1 MADLVVKNGKIVTG
15 DGVVQGGIAIE
26 EGRIAAIASDKALPH
41 GTQTVDVHGRYIL
54 PGLVDP
60 ETHTGTKFPFEED
73 IQSESCAAL
82 ASGVTTWGI
91 QLTSRLL
98 DSQLA
103 KTEDNPLFSKA
114 FPAFKKAGDQY
125 CRTDYFLVPIFTT
138 EDQVLEIPKLAQQF
152 GITSFKYYLHL
163 QSRRII
169 ESWRPA
175 HFWYG
180 FKESSDDSLIY
191 LGLELT
197 GQLGPPGIVCF
208 HAENQEIC
216 RIFAERLQ
224 KAGRKDLAAWDEKA
238 PYFCEAGH
246 VRTWAYY
253 AKAANCPIYFVH
265 VTTEES
271 VQEILHARAG
281 GLRVFGQTGTE
292 YLCFDYNVWKK
303 VPTLRD
309 RQTIEKLWQALSN
322 GYTQC
327 TGSDHVNLMESK
339 EEMRGEDVWSMRS
352 GYPSRVEA
360 HLPVL
365 LSEGVNK
372 GRISLSRMV
381 QVACENPAKIFG
393 LFPKKGTIHVGS
405 DADLVVVDLDL
416 VRRVTNSQILSS
428 SGWTMWE
435 GWEMKGWPVMVIL
448 RGDVVMEWPE
458 GQIKPRMVGAPK
470 GRYLPRIHGYASY
483 PIDS

>member
-1 MADLVVKNGKIVTG
+1 MVDMIIKNGRIVTS
-15 DGVVQGGIAIE
+15 DGIILGGIAIE
-26 EGRIAAIASDKALPH
+26 EGRIVAIASDQYLPKGIH
-41 GTQTVDVHGRYIL
+41 TIDVGGKYLI
-54 PGLVDP
+54 PGIVDP
-60 ETHTGTKFPFEED
+60 ETHTGTRFAFKQD

-82 ASGVTTWGI
+82 AGGVTTWGI

-98 DSQLA
+98 DPQLA
-103 KTEDNPLFSKA
+103 AKEDAPLFSKT
-114 FPAFKKAGDQY
+114 FPAFQKAGDEY
-125 CRTDYFLVPIFTT
+125 CRTDYFFVPIFVT
-138 EDQVLEIPKLAQQF
+138 EAQVLEIPKLAEQF

-169 ESWRPA
+169 ENWRPA
-175 HFWYG
+175 GWYG
-180 FKESSDDSLIY
+180 FKESSDDSLVY

-197 GQLGPPGIVCF
+197 AQIGPPGIVCF
-208 HAENQEIC
+208 HPENQEIS

-224 KAGRKDLAAWDEKA
+224 KSGRKDLAAWNEKT
-238 PYFCEAGH
+238 PHFCEAGH
-246 VRTWAYY
+246 IRTWAYY

-271 VQEILHARAG
+271 IKEILQARTD
-281 GLRVFGQTGTE
+281 GLRIFGETGTE
-292 YLCFDYNVWKK
+292 YLFFDYNVWKK

-309 RQTIEKLWQALSN
+309 RQTIEKLWRALSN
-322 GYTQC
+322 GTTNC
-327 TGSDHVNLMESK
+327 TGTDHVNIGETK
-339 EEMRGEDVWSMRS
+339 EEMTGEDVWSMKS

-372 GRISLSRMV
+372 GRISLSRLI

-393 LFPKKGTIHVGS
+393 LFPKKGTIRIGS
-405 DADLVVVDLDL
+405 DADLVVIDLNL
-416 VRRVTNSQILSS
+416 TRKVTNDQILSS

-435 GWEMKGWPVMVIL
+435 GREMKGWPVMVIL

-458 GQIKPRMVGAPK
+458 GEVRPRIIGPPK
-470 GRYLPRIHGYASY
+470 GKYLPRILDHQFY
-483 PIDS
+483 PLVQ